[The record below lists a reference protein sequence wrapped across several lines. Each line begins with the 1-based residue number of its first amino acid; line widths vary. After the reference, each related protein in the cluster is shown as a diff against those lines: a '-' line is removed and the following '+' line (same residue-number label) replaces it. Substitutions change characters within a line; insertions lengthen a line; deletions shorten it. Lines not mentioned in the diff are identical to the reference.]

1 MLLHSNREKK
11 PDSVLVYVEEFN
23 RSEGIVL
30 FDFIDSD
37 EFRLFLNSIN
47 LDYDLKEPSMVL
59 LRNYKGREIR
69 DNTIYAIQRRTIL
82 SWRQEDIQESDTLN
96 SFLIGFRIDVS
107 DTDQSIFKKSFSPS
121 FLEKYYS
128 HNFFMTGRGNVP
140 NVPIQYS
147 GRISAVVRNVGQG
160 NWNEVCF
167 NDNVKI
173 VFDAGAPMTATK
185 EEIKKFIG
193 NRSSLYPDSKPI
205 LILSHWDKD
214 HYHALI
220 GMSDSE
226 LNDSFSAFVCRDFVP
241 NQTSRMLFDRIKIA
255 VGTENTYCIPADRRG
270 SGRGAIVLRP
280 LTNIEDQVVLFN
292 SEYHKNRNVSG
303 MVVTVKTKDGSVIL
317 SGDVHYNQISKFVLP
332 SLNYRHSHNL
342 VVPHHGGKAG
352 KYTYRMPFGVK
363 LSNAIISVGANSYHH
378 PLESYVNAL
387 TASGFVVRQTKL
399 ASDEIKLIL

>member
-1 MLLHSNREKK
+1 MLFHSDREKI

-23 RSEGIVL
+23 KSEGVVL

-47 LDYDLKEPSMVL
+47 LDFELKEPSMVL
-59 LRNYKGREIR
+59 LRNYKGRVVQES
-69 DNTIYAIQRRTIL
+69 TIYAIQRRTIL
-82 SWRQEDIQESDTLN
+82 SWGQKYVRELDTSD

-107 DTDQSIFKKSFSPS
+107 DTDQSIFKKSISPT
-121 FLEKYYS
+121 FLEKFYS
-128 HNFFMTGRGNVP
+128 HNFFMTGGGYVP
-140 NVPIQYS
+140 NVPIKYR

-185 EEIKKFIG
+185 EEIKKIIG

-226 LNDSFSAFVCRDFVP
+226 LNDSYSYP
-241 NQTSRMLFDRIKIA
+241 SEEPHL
-255 VGTENTYCIPADRRG
+255 EG
-270 SGRGAIVLRP
+270 SWNMG
-280 LTNIEDQVVLFN
+280 
-292 SEYHKNRNVSG
+292 
-303 MVVTVKTKDGSVIL
+303 
-317 SGDVHYNQISKFVLP
+317 
-332 SLNYRHSHNL
+332 
-342 VVPHHGGKAG
+342 
-352 KYTYRMPFGVK
+352 
-363 LSNAIISVGANSYHH
+363 
-378 PLESYVNAL
+378 
-387 TASGFVVRQTKL
+387 
-399 ASDEIKLIL
+399 